1 MSLLLSISQ
10 SIQLNGSLGSLVLS
24 GKLPS
29 LTFTKEVSTQ
39 AGQISLSG
47 QAPSVE
53 FNKQLQITPRQ
64 GLILTGYAPSIG
76 TELKE
81 EIAVSEKKPVSVQ
94 IVTFSPTT
102 DNEQSEEIKKNR
114 RKRDERDI
122 KDLLKLTMICL
133 E

>member
-94 IVTFSPTT
+94 IVPFLRLQITNKVKKLRKT
-102 DNEQSEEIKKNR
+102 EEKEMREI
-114 RKRDERDI
+114 
-122 KDLLKLTMICL
+122 LKIYLN
-133 E
+133 